1 MWVIIPIIYMRKS
14 GIMKKENDII
24 FISEPSSEYIDKIII
39 ILNKRNMNV
48 LSEEKIIEQA
58 EKIVYEYTIKEEQKE
73 KKKGKKI
80 LYYGIF
86 SFLLITLF
94 AVLKI
99 YVKI

>member
-1 MWVIIPIIYMRKS
+1 MRKS

-48 LSEEKIIEQA
+48 LSEEKIIEQT